1 MKKITTLFDEERNQ
15 LQIDIEN
22 AKSIDAVVKLV
33 QNRLDNLERV
43 YISELN
49 LTQVRL
55 AAFFL
60 DMLRQSISN
69 LAAANFSPMT
79 ATKAEQIINPVT
91 KVSANRLIIKLLK
104 VLLYLGI
111 VGWLFYLSKTTP
123 GAWMGI
129 LLTAVLLGLEVV
141 LQLDKSNAEE
151 NSTSAETLKLSQ
163 PVLRVDSKILL
174 DNLADALN
182 TIDLAV
188 ARFEEGNKPTGE
200 SGIEE
205 LPELLGF
212 LQKLMGA
219 SFLDKPQMAIA
230 LTQLLPQILMEQ
242 GIRAQIYKANDPTSD
257 RNYFD
262 FEPSID
268 PDTQA
273 YVTLT
278 PALLKGDRL
287 LRRGRVIEPAYS
299 QVKES

>member
-1 MKKITTLFDEERNQ
+1 MKKITALFSEERNQ
-15 LQIDIEN
+15 LQTDIEN
-22 AKSIDAVVKLV
+22 TSSIEQIVKLV
-33 QNRLDNLERV
+33 QNRLDNLERI

-60 DMLRQSISN
+60 DMLRQSIGT
-69 LAAANFSPMT
+69 LAAANL
-79 ATKAEQIINPVT
+79 AQIVPTQQKQITNPIPNF
-91 KVSANRLIIKLLK
+91 APNRVILKLLK
-104 VLLYLGI
+104 ALLYIGI
-111 VGWLFYLSKTTP
+111 LGWLFYLTKTTP
-123 GAWMGI
+123 GAWMAM
-129 LLTAVLLGLEVV
+129 LLASVLLGLEVV
-141 LQLDKSNAEE
+141 LQLDKNNQEN
-151 NSTSAETLKLSQ
+151 NSTSQELLKLPQ
-163 PVLRVDSKILL
+163 AVLRVDSKVLL
-174 DNLADALN
+174 DNLADALH

-188 ARFEEGNKPTGE
+188 ARFEEGNKQEGDL
-200 SGIEE
+200 GVEE

-230 LTQLLPQILMEQ
+230 LAQLLPQILMEQ
-242 GIRAQIYKANDPTSD
+242 GIRAQIYRTNDPQSD

-268 PDTQA
+268 PDTKD

-299 QVKES
+299 QARE